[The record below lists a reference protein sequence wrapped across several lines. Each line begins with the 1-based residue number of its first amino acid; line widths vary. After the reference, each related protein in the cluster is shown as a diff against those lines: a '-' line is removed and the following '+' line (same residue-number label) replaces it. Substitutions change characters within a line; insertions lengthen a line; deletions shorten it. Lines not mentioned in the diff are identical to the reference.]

1 MENQAEP
8 LIEDPEDEEEELKFE
23 PFTDEELAEARKYS
37 ILIQW
42 SPEQDIYMA
51 LVPEIPGL
59 KTHGKTQEEALEMGV
74 EVIALWIDANRN
86 HGEPIPRPDYFFLR
100 PKEFSAEDVREI
112 RSRLRVTQARFAKML
127 NVSVSTIRAWEQDLR
142 QPDGPTLRLL
152 ELAERHPEV
161 LMESAKAS

>member
-8 LIEDPEDEEEELKFE
+8 LTEEFEDEEEEMEFK
-23 PFTDEELAEARKYS
+23 PFTEEELAEARQYS

-42 SPEQDIYMA
+42 SPEQSIYMA

-74 EVIALWIDANRN
+74 DVIGVWIDAKRS
-86 HGEPIPRPDYFFLR
+86 HGEPIPQPDYFYVC
-100 PKEFSAEDVREI
+100 PKEFSAEDIREI
-112 RSRLRVTQARFAKML
+112 RGRLRVTQSRFAKML

-142 QPDGPTLRLL
+142 QPGGPTLRLL